1 MSEQNITAVSS
12 AVFES
17 VAAKPQRKANP
28 YSEKSDVQVSHAA
41 GQTISVIQDFKVE
54 VSASVARVNQALREM
69 DRDFSLRMDGTLNR
83 PIVSLVKES
92 TGEVVQ
98 QLPTKEFLAAA
109 KNIKHLTG
117 ILLKLKG

>member
-1 MSEQNITAVSS
+1 MSEHNISAIGSAVS
-12 AVFES
+12 ES
-17 VAAKPQRKANP
+17 LAMKNQGKVNQASENPAASVSQVA
-28 YSEKSDVQVSHAA
+28 S
-41 GQTISVIQDFKVE
+41 QTINDIQDYKVE

-69 DRDFSLRMDGTLNR
+69 DRDFSLRMDSTLNR
-83 PIVSLVKES
+83 PVVSLVKES

-98 QLPTKEFLAAA
+98 QLPTKEFINAA

>member
-1 MSEQNITAVSS
+1 
-12 AVFES
+12 
-17 VAAKPQRKANP
+17 
-28 YSEKSDVQVSHAA
+28 VSHAA